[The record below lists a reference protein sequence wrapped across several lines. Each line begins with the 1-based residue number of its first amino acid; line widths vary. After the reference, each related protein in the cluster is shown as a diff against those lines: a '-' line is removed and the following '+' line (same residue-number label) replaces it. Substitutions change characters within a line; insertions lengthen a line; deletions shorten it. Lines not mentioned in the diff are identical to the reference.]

1 VREGGCGE
9 GVIHSEA
16 GAGLLGIFFLR
27 LEGGKIQI
35 HFHMIHVHFSRFTL
49 CIIVLS

>member
-1 VREGGCGE
+1 MDGVREGGCGE

-27 LEGGKIQI
+27 LEGEKIQM
-35 HFHMIHVHFSRFTL
+35 HFPLLFPQ
-49 CIIVLS
+49 LSA